1 MPYNYQCC
9 ERHNKTNIHVCLAQL
24 DRASG
29 YGPEGRGFESSSAR
43 TKKCYDCSTSFF
55 VFRYI
60 CYHYI
65 SAQQLFL
72 IHKKQVQKKHSNA
85 LCTLLYFSNLFYTLA
100 TPLLIAASAV
110 AFATASFTRL
120 SNAIGR
126 I

>member
-1 MPYNYQCC
+1 MPYNCQCC
-9 ERHNKTNIHVCLAQL
+9 ERHNQTNIHVCLAQL

-43 TKKCYDCSTSFF
+43 TKKCYSCSTSFF
-55 VFRYI
+55 CFPIYLSPLHI
-60 CYHYI
+60 CI
-65 SAQQLFL
+65 EFL

-110 AFATASFTRL
+110 AFATASFTLL